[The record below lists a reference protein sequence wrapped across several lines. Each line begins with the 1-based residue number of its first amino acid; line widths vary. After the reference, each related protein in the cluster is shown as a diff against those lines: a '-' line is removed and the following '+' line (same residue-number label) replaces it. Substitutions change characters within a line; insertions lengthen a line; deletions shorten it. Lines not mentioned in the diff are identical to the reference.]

1 MNIKKVQ
8 VYPDNITS
16 PSVAPNVAHDHP
28 INLVD
33 PSLLTDPAVLPAIR
47 FLFHEKDLFE
57 LTFELLMAGM
67 HANKANYPRADL
79 IKMELSLKFFV
90 NLFFRLD

>member
-8 VYPDNITS
+8 VYPDDITS
-16 PSVAPNVAHDHP
+16 AKVAPNVAHDHP

-33 PSLLTDPAVLPAIR
+33 PSLMADPSLLPAIR

-57 LTFELLMAGM
+57 LTF
-67 HANKANYPRADL
+67 
-79 IKMELSLKFFV
+79 
-90 NLFFRLD
+90 